1 VLRGTRHD
9 QFDAEYQR
17 VVQAAQSELS
27 TEALRVEVQ
36 RLRQLAAQLEDPDDR
51 EEAGHAVAMLENV
64 VAPDPCPR
72 PSEAVLAANQ
82 AYADATSSDGT
93 PAERITRAEAGIREI
108 ARIART
114 ADPDEEGSILQFN
127 ESLYMLIGALKNAD

>member
-1 VLRGTRHD
+1 MDYD

-17 VVQAAQSELS
+17 VVEAAQSDLS

-36 RLRQLAAQLEDPDDR
+36 RLRQLSAQVEDPDDR

-64 VAPDPCPR
+64 LSTDPGPP

-93 PAERITRAEAGIREI
+93 PAERIARAEAGITEI

-114 ADPDEEGSILQFN
+114 ADPEEESSILQFN
-127 ESLYMLIGALKNAD
+127 ESLHMLIGALENAD